1 MDNRLPKLTLFKETL
16 HTLNLSDHYQNDAVV
31 EYLGYAIK
39 QISSVIKEAGSPAK
53 IETRLLENFGELEDV
68 GWYLNDSALILN
80 AWYQLGEIVGLTK
93 LEAKLNQFRKTNQ
106 RGTKVNKLLY
116 LKANLKINNEMLSAP
131 KFYKEMRQLMAET
144 IEQVLIQFK
153 KNSNIDEMLT
163 VFEVALNKFD
173 RLETDDYS
181 FGDTV
186 DRETVGDFL
195 TAIREIL
202 EFNSTRGLLRD
213 KLE

>member
-16 HTLNLSDHYQNDAVV
+16 HTLNLSDHYQNEAVV

-39 QISSVIKEAGSPAK
+39 QISSVIKEAGSRAK

-68 GWYLNDSALILN
+68 GWYLNDSTLILN

-93 LEAKLNQFRKTNQ
+93 LEAELNQFRKTNQ

-116 LKANLKINNEMLSAP
+116 LKANLKINNEMPSAP